1 MATKLTEAEIAKELT
16 GLLGWQRR
24 GDEITRQYKFSSFT
38 AAMAFVNHAA
48 DLAESMDH
56 HPDIL
61 VHFNKV
67 TLTLSRTP
75 RRKGHREGGPCSCDE
90 RPLLSTGTRIACQ
103 RRPAAAGRSVQV
115 LHSNRGDAVVQ
126 PAVVAGAAHQLQ
138 VGRVGGDIQSL
149 TVEVAV
155 TVDRR
160 APAGRHLDR

>member
-61 VHFNKV
+61 VQFNKV
-67 TLTLSRTP
+67 TLTLST
-75 RRKGHREGGPCSCDE
+75 HSAGGLTDLDFE
-90 RPLLSTGTRIACQ
+90 LAKKL
-103 RRPAAAGRSVQV
+103 
-115 LHSNRGDAVVQ
+115 DA
-126 PAVVAGAAHQLQ
+126 
-138 VGRVGGDIQSL
+138 
-149 TVEVAV
+149 
-155 TVDRR
+155 
-160 APAGRHLDR
+160 